1 MPTGTPQVVVAEPS
15 AKPWWKS
22 KIILFNLASVVL
34 AAAEASFGLLQPQV
48 PVNVYA
54 VIAFAMAVVN
64 AGLRFVTSQAVA
76 LRSPKP
82 EEGAK

>member
-1 MPTGTPQVVVAEPS
+1 MPASVPEVVVAVPS

-54 VIAFAMAVVN
+54 VIAFTMAVVN
-64 AGLRFVTSQAVA
+64 AALRFVTTQAVTV
-76 LRSPKP
+76 LPPKD
-82 EEGAK
+82 GAAQ

>member
-1 MPTGTPQVVVAEPS
+1 MPSGVPEVVVAAPS

-54 VIAFAMAVVN
+54 VIAFTMAVVN
-64 AGLRFVTSQAVA
+64 AALRFVTSQAVT
-76 LRSPKP
+76 LVPPKQD
-82 EEGAK
+82 GAAP